1 MDMDDRNTSLI
12 NGIEGQGQLL
22 IAALSASISGIVITD
37 WLQNDNPIIFCNS
50 AFEEMTGFSQDEIL
64 GKNCRFLQAENRDQ
78 IGRFKLQEALSAGT
92 ECHVELANY
101 RKDGTMFYNELY
113 IAPIKNHHGIV
124 THYIGIQNDITVRKQ
139 KEISLELELNLQ
151 KQKDEF
157 TNLASHELRTPI
169 TSLRATLQLINRII
183 KEKQIEDER
192 LIELAQNAER
202 HTKKLGSLVDDLLI
216 TTILP
221 NEELA
226 LNKTV
231 FSFSDVLDGCCNH
244 ISLNGTH
251 TVEKAG
257 DMKVKICADQHKID
271 QVMINLLNNAV
282 KFAPNSKNII
292 IGVEQINSFIKISVT
307 DKGIGI
313 ADKNI
318 AFIFERFK
326 KVDNGQHSQ
335 SGLGMGLYV
344 CSEIIKRHGGEI
356 GVYSTLGQGSS
367 FWFTIPTTA

>member
-1 MDMDDRNTSLI
+1 MDDKNTSLI

-37 WLQNDNPIIFCNS
+37 WLQTDNPIIFCNS
-50 AFEEMTGFSQDEIL
+50 AFEEMTGFSQEEIL
-64 GKNCRFLQAENRDQ
+64 GRNCRFLQGENREQ
-78 IGRFKLQEALSAGT
+78 IGRFKLQEALSAGI

-101 RKDGTMFYNELY
+101 RKDGTLFYNELY
-113 IAPIKNHHGIV
+113 IAPIKNHNEIV

-139 KEISLELELNLQ
+139 KEISLELELKLQ

-216 TTILP
+216 TTVLP

-231 FSFSDVLDGCCNH
+231 FSFLEVIDGCCNH
-244 ISLNGTH
+244 ISMNGTH
-251 TVEKAG
+251 IVEKAG
-257 DMKVKICADQHKID
+257 DMTLKICADQHKID
-271 QVMINLLNNAV
+271 QVMINLLNNAI
-282 KFAPNSKNII
+282 KFAPKSKNII

-313 ADKNI
+313 AEKNI
-318 AFIFERFK
+318 ASIFERFK

-344 CSEIIKRHGGEI
+344 CSEIIKRHGGKI
-356 GVYSTLGQGSS
+356 GVESVLGQGSS
-367 FWFTIPTTA
+367 FWFTLPER

>member
-1 MDMDDRNTSLI
+1 MNMDNRNTSLI

-64 GKNCRFLQAENRDQ
+64 GKNCRFLQAENREQ
-78 IGRFKLQEALSAGT
+78 IGRFKLQEALSAGN

-113 IAPIKNHHGIV
+113 IAPIKNHHGII

-139 KEISLELELNLQ
+139 KEISLELELKLQ
-151 KQKDEF
+151 KRKDEF

-183 KEKQIEDER
+183 KEKQIEDDR

-216 TTILP
+216 TTVLP
-221 NEELA
+221 NEELS
-226 LNKTV
+226 LNKTIFF
-231 FSFSDVLDGCCNH
+231 FSEVMDGCCTH
-244 ISLNGTH
+244 ISMNGTH

-257 DMKVKICADQHKID
+257 DMTVKISADRHKID

-282 KFAPNSKNII
+282 KFAPNSKNIK

-313 ADKNI
+313 ADK
-318 AFIFERFK
+318 

-335 SGLGMGLYV
+335 SGFGMGLYV

-356 GVYSTLGQGSS
+356 GVDSTLGQGSS
-367 FWFTIPTTA
+367 FWFTIPDAA

>member
-1 MDMDDRNTSLI
+1 MDDRNTSLI

-37 WLQNDNPIIFCNS
+37 FLQNDNPIIFCNT

-64 GKNCRFLQAENRDQ
+64 GRNCRFLQAENREQ
-78 IGRFKLQEALSAGT
+78 MGRFKLQEALSAGN

-113 IAPIKNHHGIV
+113 IAPIKNPHGTV

-139 KEISLELELNLQ
+139 KEISLELELKLQ

-157 TNLASHELRTPI
+157 TNLASHELRTPV

-183 KEKQIEDER
+183 KEKQIEDDR
-192 LIELAQNAER
+192 LIKLAQNAER
-202 HTKKLGSLVDDLLI
+202 HTKKLASPVDDLLI
-216 TTILP
+216 TTVLP
-221 NEELA
+221 NEELV
-226 LNKTV
+226 LNKTI
-231 FSFSDVLDGCCNH
+231 FSFSEVVDGCCNH
-244 ISLNGTH
+244 ISMSGTH

-257 DMKVKICADQHKID
+257 DMTIEIYADQHKID
-271 QVMINLLNNAV
+271 QVMFNLLNNAV
-282 KFAPNSKNII
+282 KYAPYSKTIT
-292 IGVEQINSFIKISVT
+292 IGIEHIHHFTKITVT

-318 AFIFERFK
+318 ASIFERFK
-326 KVDNGQHSQ
+326 KVDTGQHSQ

-344 CSEIIKRHGGEI
+344 CSEIIKRHGGQI
-356 GVYSTLGQGSS
+356 GVDSILGQGSS
-367 FWFTIPTTA
+367 FWFTIPDVS